1 MNWIAELPEIFFY
14 YCPTVRHQ
22 VPVRDGLAKAI
33 AYFSKVFILQFIN
46 INSYCYPISLFLF
59 FLLSL
64 TLSILLSI
72 LLTYFHNHFNTH
84 DITSIINVCL
94 FHLIHYSPSLS
105 LSLSLL
111 LSVSPLYI
119 SLSNSLT
126 LSLLSL
132 SLSMTLSHSLTL
144 SPSLSITLSFSLS
157 HSHSLSLSL
166 SRFWRK
172 GVKSFLLGPIL
183 SDPRI
188 TTSRA
193 KNYRF
198 TSHLEIQCI
207 ENLEVQRFKYSFNCG
222 TK

>member
-1 MNWIAELPEIFFY
+1 MSV
-14 YCPTVRHQ
+14 C
-22 VPVRDGLAKAI
+22 
-33 AYFSKVFILQFIN
+33 FIQFIT
-46 INSYCYPISLFLF
+46 
-59 FLLSL
+59 LLR
-64 TLSILLSI
+64 
-72 LLTYFHNHFNTH
+72 
-84 DITSIINVCL
+84 
-94 FHLIHYSPSLS
+94 SPSLS
-105 LSLSLL
+105 LSFCLSVC
-111 LSVSPLYI
+111 LSVSL
-119 SLSNSLT
+119 SLTYSLT

-132 SLSMTLSHSLTL
+132 SLSTTLSLWLSLTHSLNL

-157 HSHSLSLSL
+157 HSHSLSLPLSL

-198 TSHLEIQCI
+198 TSHREIQCI
-207 ENLEVQRFKYSFNCG
+207 ENLEVQKFKYSFNCG